1 MGDMTIK
8 QLALMLGTPV
18 DVLVPQLTE
27 AGVVFEGISDTI
39 DREGKLKLLDYL
51 RQRFA
56 RQKEPR
62 KAEAA
67 QGRGSTGAGAKARC
81 AGWR

>member
-27 AGVVFEGISDTI
+27 AGGGFGGILGTI
-39 DREGKLKLLDYL
+39 YGEGKM
-51 RQRFA
+51 
-56 RQKEPR
+56 
-62 KAEAA
+62 
-67 QGRGSTGAGAKARC
+67 
-81 AGWR
+81 